1 MYKQIISTA
10 TLLTVMVGCSSKPP
24 LVQSPIIMQS
34 IVVKKTL
41 LDSLRAFEKTDEIGL
56 RVNLPSSIQMGKF
69 LKLTATPNEN
79 GYLKL
84 VVINPNDKSSTVL
97 PNRYDSGFIR
107 AKATLNTDHKDFGIQ
122 TFPPKGIHHILALF
136 TQKKTPNSMAILS
149 TLQDV
154 KRGEYGRA
162 YVKLFALDIH

>member
-1 MYKQIISTA
+1 MYRKILLTA
-10 TLLTVMVGCSSKPP
+10 TLLTVMVGCANKQQVVQP
-24 LVQSPIIMQS
+24 LIIAQS

-41 LDSLRAFEKTDEIGL
+41 LDSIRTFEKSNEIG
-56 RVNLPSSIQMGKF
+56 VKVTLPSSVKMGKF
-69 LKLTATPNEN
+69 VNLTATPNEN

-84 VVINPNDKSSTVL
+84 VVINPNDKASTVL

-107 AKATLNTDHKDFGIQ
+107 ANSTLNTDHKNFGIK

-136 TQKKTPNSMAILS
+136 TQKKTPTNRAILS
-149 TLQDV
+149 TLQNV
-154 KRGEYGRA
+154 KSGEYGRS